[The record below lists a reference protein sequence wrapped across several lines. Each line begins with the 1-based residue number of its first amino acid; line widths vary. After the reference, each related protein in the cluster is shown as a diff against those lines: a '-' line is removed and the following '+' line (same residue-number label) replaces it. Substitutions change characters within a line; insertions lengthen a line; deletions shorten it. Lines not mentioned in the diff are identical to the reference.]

1 MKYLSILR
9 YALTIVSI
17 VIVMLPFIQGGGE
30 TTDVDTM
37 LNWTYGLVFFTIAA
51 VIVLPLLNIAK
62 NPKAAV
68 RSLVGI
74 LIVGV
79 IFAIAYSLSSSTPI
93 EVSASKVYD
102 NPLELK
108 LSDTGLFMT
117 YAAFGLSI
125 LSIFFGE
132 VYKLFK

>member
-37 LNWTYGLVFFTIAA
+37 LNWTYGLLGLTIVA
-51 VIVLPLLNIAK
+51 VVVLPLFNLAK
-62 NPKAAV
+62 NPKAAL

-74 LIVGV
+74 LVVGIV
-79 IFAIAYSLSSSTPI
+79 FAIAYSLSSDAPI
-93 EVSASKVYD
+93 EVSAAKVYSD
-102 NPLELK
+102 PAELK

-117 YAAFGLSI
+117 YAAFGVAIISI
-125 LSIFFGE
+125 LFGE